1 MFRSPVMH
9 SEGLEEANTL
19 LRSERVFK
27 ASFITLPLSC
37 AHVPSANQKPRLL
50 GPVWSAS
57 ARLSPGTV
65 LVLAT
70 HFPSVTFETTSDTFE
85 VLFL

>member
-1 MFRSPVMH
+1 MLSSPVMY

-19 LRSERVFK
+19 VRSECVFK

-65 LVLAT
+65 LFPAT
-70 HFPSVTFETTSDTFE
+70 HFPGDNF
-85 VLFL
+85 